1 MAIPSRQIGWSGRAN
16 LLWQISKQLEYLTC
30 VVAGGCGTTTTTTTE
45 APITTTTTT
54 TAALVNSTNA
64 FVDCTAPCD
73 VPCVFPFNYFDVWM
87 TQECL
92 DNWPQIGC
100 AIWLNIEG
108 TVAFPDG
115 SYNNGNA
122 ACIVITDGIITNI
135 I

>member
-16 LLWQISKQLEYLTC
+16 LLWQISKQLQYLTC
-30 VVAGGCGTTTTTTTE
+30 VASCECGNT
-45 APITTTTTT
+45 TTTTTT

-64 FVDCTAPCD
+64 FVDCPAPCNEG
-73 VPCVFPFNYFDVWM
+73 CSGPFNYFDIWM
-87 TQECL
+87 TQDCL

-115 SYNNGNA
+115 TYNNGNA
-122 ACIVITDGIITNI
+122 ICIVITDGIITNI